1 MAPRSIY
8 WTYFTRIN
16 KESAKCNI
24 CPNSIT
30 KTGNYSTSGLKA
42 HVQRVHS
49 EEYQKL
55 VSSELEKSRKASET
69 QSSEENSQPSST
81 TGPSAKRPRTAEA
94 IPKVFQ
100 PKYGLQD
107 PKQLEWDLLIM
118 SFLAM
123 ANLPFN
129 LVENPGFKK
138 LMHHA
143 DPRMTVKSHT
153 TFSRSKLPQLYTN
166 VKSRVDEKLNQELPD
181 AEGAGF
187 STDLW
192 TSKNNESYQGMTIH
206 YINKG
211 WTLVKFLIGC
221 MPFPENH
228 TGDNIAQKMNQILD
242 KLPLGM
248 QTATTCVTDQ
258 GANVV
263 KGVEKSN
270 IENHFSCVDH
280 LLHLVVQGAVSYVPT
295 MQAAM
300 DKCTELSTFTHRSSI
315 SQTRIKTECE
325 YLNLRKEEE
334 KVTYKKIIRPC
345 STRWNSFHMCMQSVL
360 DMKTP
365 LMSIQKSSPWEKLS
379 TLIPTEDEFDAMQS
393 NISLLRRIRKVSEVL
408 SADSKPTLHRVVR
421 DIFNLVEFLKDN
433 LHLELSV
440 KLLEQIN
447 ARLPDCGSGRKLSAM
462 AHFLDPYW
470 RGCVLTTFGDRMA
483 EVQDMFVETVPETE
497 DLLEDSPTTTE
508 NINELDSDDEYDHC
522 SKAFQQWTKIQPQV
536 GQRRKD
542 DGQLPIKKEISQY
555 IEFERPT
562 KEHDI
567 LDWWKNHSSTFPIL
581 SKFAKQVLCIPA
593 TSTSSE
599 RIFSQAGSVVT
610 HKREKIHCENVEMLV
625 YVKDNISKVNIKTW
639 DLSGKDQEILI
650 NNKE

>member
-1 MAPRSIY
+1 MAPRSVY
-8 WTYFTRIN
+8 WKYFTKIN

-49 EEYQKL
+49 EEYKTL
-55 VSSELEKSRKASET
+55 VSSEMEKARKTCEAST
-69 QSSEENSQPSST
+69 SEETCLLNSST
-81 TGPSAKRPRTAEA
+81 GPFAKRPRTTEPV
-94 IPKVFQ
+94 PKVFQ

-143 DPRMTVKSHT
+143 DPRMTVKSPT

-166 VKSRVDEKLNQELPD
+166 VKARVDEKLNHDLPD

-187 STDLW
+187 STDMW

-228 TGDNIAQKMNQILD
+228 TGDNIAQKMNQIID
-242 KLPLGM
+242 KLPLGF
-248 QTATTCVTDQ
+248 QTTTTCVTDQ

-270 IENHFSCVDH
+270 IDNHLSCVDH
-280 LLHLVVQGAVSYVPT
+280 ILHLVVQGAVSNVQT

-315 SQTRIKTECE
+315 SQTRIKTECD

-365 LMSIQKSSPWEKLS
+365 LMSIQKSCPWEKLS
-379 TLIPTEDEFDAMQS
+379 KIIPTEDEFDAMQS
-393 NISLLRRIRKVSEVL
+393 NVFLLKRIRKVSEVL
-408 SADSKPTLHRVVR
+408 SADTKPTLHRVVR
-421 DIFNLVEFLKDN
+421 DIFNLVEFLKEN
-433 LHLELSV
+433 LHLELSSR
-440 KLLEQIN
+440 LLEQLN
-447 ARLPDCGSGRKLSAM
+447 ARLPECGSGRKLAAM
-462 AHFLDPYW
+462 AHFLDPYC
-470 RGCVLTTFGDRMA
+470 RGCVLTTMGDKMV
-483 EVQDMFVETVPETE
+483 EVQDMFVETIPETQE
-497 DLLEDSPTTTE
+497 LLQDSPVATE
-508 NINELDSDDEYDHC
+508 NNTELDSDDEYDHC

-536 GQRRKD
+536 GQKQR
-542 DGQLPIKKEISQY
+542 DGQLPVKKEIAQY
-555 IEFERPT
+555 VEFERPT
-562 KEHDI
+562 KDYDI

-581 SKFAKQVLCIPA
+581 SRFAKQILCIPA

-599 RIFSQAGSVVT
+599 RIFSQSGAIVT

-625 YVKDNISKVNIKTW
+625 YIKDNIAKVNIKNW
-639 DLSGKDQEILI
+639 DLSGKDQEILTDQ
-650 NNKE
+650 N